1 MNTIFKKG
9 KKAVKRNG
17 NIMAELVS
25 RVTFIHPE
33 KNLLPQAIESRAKN
47 RLNPFIISYKN
58 HLLRK
63 FHKKKNACRRSFKN
77 LSC

>member
-33 KNLLPQAIESRAKN
+33 KNNEQGRIKKGARMKI
-47 RLNPFIISYKN
+47 RLAFCLNDNF
-58 HLLRK
+58 
-63 FHKKKNACRRSFKN
+63 FHFSN
-77 LSC
+77 